1 MMRVLIVDKLR
12 LFCHTLKVVLQK
24 EPDMTVVG
32 CATTAEEALH
42 QAPHSDIVLVNTTF
56 DEEATI
62 KLIRTITSQH
72 PEQKVLAVGVSE
84 AADTILQYVEAGAM
98 GYILKEDSV
107 DNLLQKVRAANEDEA
122 MVSPQV
128 AAQLMS
134 RLAELTSMRS
144 RLWAAPEA
152 QMRRFG
158 DLTPREQEVLG
169 LLGKGLSNQEI
180 ADKLFIEHGTVKN
193 HVHRILKKL
202 NASNRH
208 EAAAAY
214 MLRVKN
220 EGAAGVYAHT

>member
-1 MMRVLIVDKLR
+1 MIRVLIVDKLR

-32 CATTAEEALH
+32 CATTPEQALH
-42 QAPHSDIVLVNTTF
+42 QVPHADLVLVNTTI
-56 DEEATI
+56 EAESTFE
-62 KLIRTITSQH
+62 LIHKISSQH
-72 PEQKVLAVGVSE
+72 PSVKVLVVGIAE
-84 AADTILQYVEAGAM
+84 MTDEILQYVEAGAV

-107 DNLLQKVRAANEDEA
+107 EKLLQKVRAAQKDEA

-134 RLAELTSMRS
+134 RLAELSSIRS

-152 QMRRFG
+152 QMRRFR
-158 DLTPREQEVLG
+158 DLTPREQEVLS
-169 LLGKGLSNQEI
+169 LLGKGMSNQEI
-180 ADKLFIEHGTVKN
+180 ADQLYIEHGTVKN

-214 MLRVKN
+214 MLRLKH
-220 EGAAGVYAHT
+220 EGAAGVYA

>member
-1 MMRVLIVDKLR
+1 MRVLIVDKLR

-24 EPDMTVVG
+24 ETDMTVVG
-32 CATTAEEALH
+32 CATTPEQALH
-42 QAPHSDIVLVNTTF
+42 QVPLSDIVLVNTTM
-56 DEEATI
+56 ENENTVRLVRNIA
-62 KLIRTITSQH
+62 
-72 PEQKVLAVGVSE
+72 EQYPLVKVLVVGISE
-84 AADTILQYVEAGAM
+84 DPETILQFVEAGAV
-98 GYILKEDSV
+98 GYISKEDSV
-107 DNLLQKVRAANEDEA
+107 EVLLQKVRAAHQDEA
-122 MVSPQV
+122 VVSPSV

-144 RLWAAPEA
+144 KLWAAPES
-152 QMRRFG
+152 QMRRFS

-180 ADKLFIEHGTVKN
+180 ADTLYIEHGTVKN

-214 MLRVKN
+214 MLRLKH
-220 EGAAGVYAHT
+220 EGAASVYAS